1 MYQVYVRDS
10 YALVGNLAFF
20 TCETPFSGDLVAANA
35 WIVADLITGFT
46 QEIEISFLQD
56 YGRDKLENF
65 YIMFC
70 ING

>member
-20 TCETPFSGDLVAANA
+20 SCEAPFSGHLVATSA
-35 WIVADLITGFT
+35 WIVADLVTGFT

-56 YGRDKLENF
+56 YGRDKF
-65 YIMFC
+65 KD
-70 ING
+70 